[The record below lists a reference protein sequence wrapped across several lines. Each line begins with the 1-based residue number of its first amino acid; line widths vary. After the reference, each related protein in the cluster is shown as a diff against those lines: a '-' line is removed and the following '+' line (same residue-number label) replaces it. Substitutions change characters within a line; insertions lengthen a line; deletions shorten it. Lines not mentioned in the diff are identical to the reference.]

1 MARSVLAGGDRAGSG
16 WVAALRCAAGV
27 LAALTVAMVCTP
39 TALAKPPGKAPP
51 AKYLKEDRGL
61 VDDYAAVEGAKLGV
75 VLPGGP
81 ESFIDVVDSTKYSL
95 TVHSYGKTYQAGAV
109 TDLAWNSSGSEAI
122 GARITVY
129 GISHS
134 AHGSLIR
141 GVIAHEVFHVFEARM
156 SGTEARSDGHAGWLE
171 EGAASWVESDL
182 VSNDPAARQEWE
194 EYLEAPKRPLFT
206 RVYSAIGF
214 FAHMSSSHISP
225 WTHFKAMFEAEG
237 DAASYAA
244 AGVDQSFLNSEASVF
259 FREPSFGTAWEQQGQ
274 ESADANSNVPSR
286 AQVTAAPAK
295 VKVTGKES
303 VLAVAPY
310 AHGIYDL
317 QLKNMPASKPVLEL
331 LLSRGNARMHSV
343 GNDEVDEVIDGSLRV
358 CSSSH
363 GCDCPGGPA
372 SDYPRMREGDLAI
385 TGGSTAGQMRL
396 IPLPRCETL
405 LGATSCE
412 HLLPGFS
419 NEPEKVAGAAA
430 GVHFAIEG
438 GDHALGEYTYVCLFQ
453 EKGQLEGPETEQYFH
468 GVIAVSSSVSRFPVE
483 TDATRQMQTYTT
495 FPSPTG
501 PVAYVPV
508 SGAGE
513 DGRLASYG
521 QTANSRGE
529 PECASEG
536 VVRVHNVVATFG
548 LAGDEEA
555 CGVPAENLLRAIAS
569 EL

>member
-1 MARSVLAGGDRAGSG
+1 MRTDSSWRS
-16 WVAALRCAAGV
+16 ALRRSAGV
-27 LAALTVAMVCTP
+27 LAALTVAVMTCAP
-39 TALAKPPGKAPP
+39 SALAKPTSKSPL
-51 AKYLKEDRGL
+51 AKYQKEDRGL
-61 VDDYAAVEGAKLGV
+61 VDDYAAIEGAKLGI

-81 ESFIDVVDSTKYSL
+81 EHFIEVLDSPKHSL
-95 TVHSYGKTYQAGAV
+95 PVHAYGKTYLAGAV
-109 TDLAWNSSGSEAI
+109 TDIAWSSSGSEAI

-156 SGTEARSDGHAGWLE
+156 SGTEVRSDGHAGWLE

-182 VSNDPAARQEWE
+182 VSNDRTARQEWE

-214 FAHMSSSHISP
+214 FGHMSSSHISP
-225 WTHFKAMFEAEG
+225 WAHFKAMFAAEG
-237 DAASYAA
+237 NAASYAA
-244 AGVDQSFLNSEASVF
+244 AGVEQNFLDSESSVF
-259 FREPSFGTAWEQQGQ
+259 FRKPSFGEAWEQQGQ

-286 AQVTAAPAK
+286 AQVAATP
-295 VKVTGKES
+295 VKVNVTSKES
-303 VLAVAPY
+303 LLAVAPY

-317 QLKNMPASKPVLEL
+317 RLQGMPASKPVLEL
-331 LLSRGNARMHSV
+331 LLARGNARVHSI
-343 GNDEVDEVIDGSLRV
+343 GNDEVDEVIKGALRV

-372 SDYPRMREGDLAI
+372 SDYPQMREGDLAI
-385 TGGSTAGQMRL
+385 TGGPTAGQMRL

-453 EKGQLEGPETEQYFH
+453 EKGELEGPETEQYFH
-468 GVIAVSSSVSRFPVE
+468 GVIAVSSSVSRYQVE
-483 TDATRQMQTYTT
+483 SDAVRQMQTYTSYPG
-495 FPSPTG
+495 PSG

-521 QTANSRGE
+521 ETMSSRGE

-555 CGVPAENLLRAIAS
+555 CGPPAENLLRAIAGV
-569 EL
+569 L